1 MIGVK
6 MKDYSMSEKIELKE
20 KLAAVDMNVKNL
32 WDELN
37 DVQQK
42 DLKKEFFLL
51 NRYVSSVKTSNR
63 ELQEHFVLTVN
74 EFFNKNWKDLQDH
87 PKLLW
92 QLLCLCSHESR
103 KLFYHE
109 WIGFKQKKSSNKL
122 VKFLSDIYPNK
133 KMDELELLSAIST
146 EKECKELAKLHG
158 YDDKQIDK
166 LFK

>member
-1 MIGVK
+1 
-6 MKDYSMSEKIELKE
+6 MSDKIELKE
-20 KLAAVDMNVKNL
+20 KLAAVDMNMKGL

-37 DVQQK
+37 EDQQK
-42 DLKKEFFLL
+42 TLKNEFFIL
-51 NRYVSSVKTSNR
+51 NRYVSNVKTSDPD
-63 ELQEHFVLTVN
+63 LQEHFVLTVN
-74 EFFNKNWKDLQDH
+74 EYFNKNWKDLQKH

-109 WIGFKQKKSSNKL
+109 WIGFKQKKSSNKT
-122 VKFLSDIYPNK
+122 VKFLAEIYPNR

-158 YDDKQIDK
+158 YDDKQIEK